1 MARMFLVL
9 VVLLSVSACTTPITI
24 PVPQG
29 RFDIPET
36 IGKEKIAVAFSSMP
50 DAYNVTLT
58 PDAGTIPVASVAPQI
73 DIGPEDRGLFNPLAG
88 FRFDASFGLSRRFE
102 FGTAFWSSGV
112 YAKYQF
118 LGKSQLKA
126 KKGDVSLALVL
137 KAQFP
142 KNSAG
147 SSGGFS
153 YDLQGTGYDASVLG
167 GYRVSDNSLFYAGV
181 FKGNVRFSG
190 SVYDSGGNA
199 IETFDG
205 YYDTAGYVAGL
216 HVKPG
221 DHFFFGFEWVGSSL
235 DFTDTGGS
243 ASKQGNFY
251 GWRAGYNF

>member
-1 MARMFLVL
+1 MTRMFLVL

-29 RFDIPET
+29 RFDVPET
-36 IGKEKIAVAFSSMP
+36 IGKKKIAVSFSVVR

-58 PDAGTIPVASVAPQI
+58 PDAGTVPVSSIAPQI
-73 DIGPEDRGLFNPLAG
+73 AIEPEGGGTFSLFGGL
-88 FRFDASFGLSRRFE
+88 RFDASYGLSPRFE
-102 FGTAFWSSGV
+102 VGTASWNSGV
-112 YAKYQF
+112 YVKYQF

-126 KKGDVSLALVL
+126 RKGDVSLALVM

-153 YDLQGTGYDASVLG
+153 YNLQGTGYDASVLG

-190 SVYDSGGNA
+190 SVYDSAGNS
-199 IETFDG
+199 IESFDG
-205 YYDTAGYVAGL
+205 YWDTAGYIAGL
-216 HVKPG
+216 YVKPG
-221 DHFFFGFEWVGSSL
+221 DHFFFGFEWLSSSL

-243 ASKQGNFY
+243 ANKQGNFY